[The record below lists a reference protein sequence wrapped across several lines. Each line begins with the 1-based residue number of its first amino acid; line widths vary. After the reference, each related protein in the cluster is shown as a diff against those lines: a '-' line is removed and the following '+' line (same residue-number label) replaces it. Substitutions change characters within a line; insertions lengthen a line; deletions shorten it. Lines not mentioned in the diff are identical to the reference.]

1 MRGFTGQRNKMPGMG
16 VFVRMPTT
24 HTALQQSP
32 GESSGV
38 VAIGPSGGA
47 GTSRLNY
54 DYSSGVGLPGQTTA
68 DPTQSPTP
76 PPVYDC
82 LGNPTILTGLIW
94 TTATWGVGTGAGI
107 ILNIPTGTG
116 PDNPSIYDFIGTS
129 LFITATLC
137 NPTLVSHIITANF
150 TSLSYSWDGTRGNNL
165 LVAMNDAS
173 GFDTYNMLF
182 LYGSPI
188 GRPIT
193 TGPQS
198 QALSVAP
205 LSLTTIQILINQSG
219 TSTLNAVIDLTI
231 V

>member
-1 MRGFTGQRNKMPGMG
+1 MPGMG

-68 DPTQSPTP
+68 DPTQPPTP

-94 TTATWGVGTGAGI
+94 TPSSWSNGVGATMT
-107 ILNIPTGTG
+107 LTIPSGLG
-116 PDNPSIYDFIGTS
+116 PDNNRGHFVGVS
-129 LFITATLC
+129 ATLC
-137 NPTLVSHIITANF
+137 NPTTSDKTVHATF
-150 TSLSYSWDGTRGNNL
+150 TSITFIWDQLDHDDIQIYLSNG
-165 LVAMNDAS
+165 S
-173 GFDTYNMLF
+173 GSSTMLEC
-182 LYGSPI
+182 LGSPA
-188 GRPIT
+188 GFPIQ
-193 TGPQS
+193 TGPQD
-198 QALSVAP
+198 ADITAP
-205 LSLTTIQILINQSG
+205 ALSLTSIQFLVRQSNG
-219 TSTLNAVIDLTI
+219 CTANAVIALSLI
-231 V
+231 

>member
-1 MRGFTGQRNKMPGMG
+1 MG

-68 DPTQSPTP
+68 DPTQPPTP

-94 TTATWGVGTGAGI
+94 TPSSWSNGVGATMT
-107 ILNIPTGTG
+107 LTIPIGLG
-116 PDNPSIYDFIGTS
+116 PDNYRGSFVS
-129 LFITATLC
+129 VSATLC
-137 NPTLVSHIITANF
+137 NPTTSDKTVHATF
-150 TSLSYSWDGTRGNNL
+150 TSITFIWDQLDHDDIQIYLSNG
-165 LVAMNDAS
+165 S
-173 GFDTYNMLF
+173 GSSTMLEC
-182 LYGSPI
+182 LGSPI
-188 GRPIT
+188 GFPIQN
-193 TGPQS
+193 GPQD
-198 QALSVAP
+198 ADITAP
-205 LSLTTIQILINQSG
+205 ALSLTSIQFLVRQSNG
-219 TSTLNAVIDLTI
+219 CTANAVIALSLI
-231 V
+231 